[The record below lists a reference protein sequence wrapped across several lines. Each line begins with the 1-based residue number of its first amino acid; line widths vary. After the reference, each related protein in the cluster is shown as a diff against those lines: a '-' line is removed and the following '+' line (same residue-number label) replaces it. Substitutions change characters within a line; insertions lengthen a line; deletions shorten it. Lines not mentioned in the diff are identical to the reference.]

1 MTDREEAEMYKQ
13 MYLTMRR
20 RYEDLCQSLKSFSE
34 RAQFDFIDASRSA
47 EDIFI
52 EADTSNTL

>member
-20 RYEDLCQSLKSFSE
+20 RYEVLCRSLRQFSDHAQAGFIE
-34 RAQFDFIDASRSA
+34 SDRAA
-47 EDIFI
+47 EEIFI
-52 EADTSNTL
+52 GADTSNTK